1 MIITWSTWKN
11 RRNIRKH
18 GIDFRDV
25 SPVFEDTNL
34 WERYDPSHSIFED
47 RFIITGNVRGRILT
61 VVFTEPD
68 GDTIRLISARMASK
82 REKEEYY
89 GNR

>member
-11 RRNIRKH
+11 RRNKRKH
-18 GIDFRDV
+18 GIGFEKAAH
-25 SPVFEDTNL
+25 VFGDSNL

-47 RFIITGNVRGRILT
+47 RFVITGNVRGRILS

-68 GDTIRLISARMASK
+68 GDTIRIISARMASK
-82 REKEEYY
+82 REKEAYY
-89 GNR
+89 GNC